1 MGKSLNEIALDLKAN
16 PKKVQLIYAFNGS
29 GKTRLSKEF
38 KSLISHSDLSADED
52 QQQDLSE
59 RKILYYNAFTED
71 LFYWDNDLDND
82 SEPKLKIHSNEF
94 TKWIL
99 ETQGQESSIIS
110 SFKNY
115 TNEYLTPNFSS
126 DYSEVVFSYN
136 KSEDDKID
144 HIKISKGEESNFIWC
159 VFFAVF
165 KQIIEELNE
174 IIEAGDEADD
184 LTSQFDDLEY
194 IYIDDPVTSLDEN
207 HLIQLAVD
215 LGGMIRKSKSDKLKF
230 IITTHNPLF
239 YNVLY
244 NELKVKPGFLLDRDK
259 DDDNFVLEKKFGDSN
274 KSFSYHLHIKE
285 IIEEA
290 IENNQIERFHFN
302 LIRNLYEKTANFLGY
317 KGWADILPGE
327 KQLYHTRIT
336 NFTSH
341 STLSTE
347 SILEPTPEEKQV
359 VARLYNHLIDNYSY
373 WKEGEDE

>member
-1 MGKSLNEIALDLKAN
+1 MGKSLNKIALDLKAN
-16 PKKVQLIYAFNGS
+16 TSKVQLIYAFNGT

-38 KSLISHSDLSADED
+38 KALISTQLATNEDDEQQEISD
-52 QQQDLSE
+52 

-71 LFYWDNDLDND
+71 LFYWDNDLNND

-99 ETQGQESSIIS
+99 ETQGQEATIIQ

-115 TNEYLTPNFSS
+115 TNEYLTPNFKSN
-126 DYSEVVFSYN
+126 YSEVIFSYN
-136 KSEDDKID
+136 KSEDVKID

-159 VFFAVF
+159 VFYAIF
-165 KQIIEELNE
+165 KQIIEDLNE
-174 IIEAGDEADD
+174 IIEAGDLASD
-184 LTSQFDDLEY
+184 LTSQFDKLEY

-207 HLIQLAVD
+207 HLIQLGVD
-215 LGGMIRKSKSDKLKF
+215 LATMIKKSKSDKLKF

-244 NELKVKPGFLLDRDK
+244 NELKVKSGFFLDK
-259 DDDNFVLEKKFGDSN
+259 DEDEGFVLDKRFGDSN
-274 KSFSYHLHIKE
+274 KTFSYHLHLKR
-285 IIEEA
+285 IIENA

-317 KGWADILPGE
+317 NGWAEILPDD
-327 KQLYHTRIT
+327 KKLYHTRIT

-347 SILEPTPEEKQV
+347 TIPDPTPEEKKV
-359 VARLYNHLIDNYSY
+359 VEYLYNHLIDNYSY
-373 WKEGEDE
+373 WKEAQR